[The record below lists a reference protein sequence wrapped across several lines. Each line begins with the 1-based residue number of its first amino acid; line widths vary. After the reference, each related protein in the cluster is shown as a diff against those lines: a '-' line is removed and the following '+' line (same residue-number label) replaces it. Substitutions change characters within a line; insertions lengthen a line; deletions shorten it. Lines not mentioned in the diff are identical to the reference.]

1 MKRAFGAL
9 VVAALLWTS
18 APSGAADGDRA
29 PRRLTKSYSEILA
42 EIFGLKP
49 PGAVKATPPA
59 KSPNMMCQNCD
70 QIYGFTPSPEDC
82 AAAGLPPRC
91 PAVKYCGVFPSDP
104 RCMANPN
111 Q

>member
-29 PRRLTKSYSEILA
+29 PRRLAKSYSEILA

-49 PGAVKATPPA
+49 PGATQAKPPVGG
-59 KSPNMMCQNCD
+59 SNMMCMSCSD
-70 QIYGFTPSPEDC
+70 DTHWTPSPDDC
-82 AAAGLPPRC
+82 RAAGLPPGCSSVR
-91 PAVKYCGVFPSDP
+91 YCGVVPSDP
-104 RCMANPN
+104 RCMANPG